1 MQDDP
6 PQDELDESQSDISD
20 VDDNDATEISEAET
34 EKPNTG
40 DADSNGVEEPPQSL
54 LLGDSLAGDI
64 ESIVAS
70 DIFVDEGLA
79 SVVLETDGSG
89 SLLVQGSELKDN
101 KEISGIESSGIID
114 SDSTIEGSDVGDA
127 ASEGGPFGIDYAK
140 MTFWEFLFG
149 VDEVKAWDVDLG
161 EFLNDG
167 EGDPV
172 PTFTLKTF
180 FEQDVQIIVLALV
193 FFLGVGVV
201 IVLLFCMHFGYV

>member
-6 PQDELDESQSDISD
+6 PQDEPEESQSDKSD
-20 VDDNDATEISEAET
+20 VDDGEAVDISGTEIEAG
-34 EKPNTG
+34 NTDG
-40 DADSNGVEEPPQSL
+40 AVSNAEQELPQSL
-54 LLGDSLAGDI
+54 LPVDSLAGDI

-70 DIFVDEGLA
+70 DVFVNEGLA

-101 KEISGIESSGIID
+101 KEISGIESSGIIV
-114 SDSTIEGSDVGDA
+114 SDSTIKGSDVGSA
-127 ASEGGPFGIDYAK
+127 ISAENSFIEEGGL
-140 MTFWEFLFG
+140 FLEK
-149 VDEVKAWDVDLG
+149 VEVKAWDVDLG

-180 FEQDVQIIVLALV
+180 FEQDVPIIILALI
-193 FFLGVGVV
+193 FFLGVAVV